1 VYLES
6 RTALANLS
14 YIAVEDEQI
23 TSVPKLNNYPN
34 PFSGSTKIML
44 ELEKSAPVKLDIY
57 NIKGQKVRSLAD
69 EVYTG
74 RIHAIDW
81 DAKDDHGRA
90 CSSGVYYLVEA

>member
-1 VYLES
+1 
-6 RTALANLS
+6 
-14 YIAVEDEQI
+14 
-23 TSVPKLNNYPN
+23 
-34 PFSGSTKIML
+34 M
-44 ELEKSAPVKLDIY
+44 EKSAPVKLDIY

-90 CSSGVYYLVEA
+90 CSSGVYYLRVIRGGMSSKHKMLLIK